1 MHTVIYT
8 KPDCPYCTAAKALM
22 DINDIK
28 YEERVLNFHF
38 TREKLVEDFPTA
50 KTFPVIVVDNFYIGG
65 YNQLKTL
72 VESKRTGNQQL
83 LNE

>member
-1 MHTVIYT
+1 MNVTLYS
-8 KPDCPYCTAAKALM
+8 KPDCPYCVAAKILLDVNSIA
-22 DINDIK
+22 
-28 YEERVLNFHF
+28 YEEKTLNVHF
-38 TREKLVEDFPTA
+38 TREHLLENFPTA

-72 VESKRTGNQQL
+72 VESKGHDTKQL